1 MHDRSSLP
9 KPTTTSIQID
19 PNEIFFLNVSA
30 FTLKFFKSSFIFD
43 LAEPIRKRATHVHWI
58 FFFIMLSETDDHI
71 YSNQSANE
79 IINLM
84 FPQLHLNFRSSLLFL
99 IRLSQSES
107 NPQMFLGFCFPQIAQ
122 YFNL

>member
-1 MHDRSSLP
+1 MIAHLYRSRRPPL
-9 KPTTTSIQID
+9 
-19 PNEIFFLNVSA
+19 
-30 FTLKFFKSSFIFD
+30 FKSILTKYFSLMFPHLHSSFSSRLLFLIR
-43 LAEPIRKRATHVHWI
+43 LSQSEREPHMFIGL
-58 FFFIMLSETDDHI
+58 FFIMLSETDDHI

-107 NPQMFLGFCFPQIAQ
+107 KPQMFLGFCFPQIAQ